1 MIVSN
6 DEIFETLRGYL
17 NELFEIPKEKIVLA
31 SDLNMDLGLDSIDAV
46 DLMLKLQDYTG
57 KKISPEE
64 FRSVRS
70 VGDVVARVHEHIAA
84 RG

>member
-1 MIVSN
+1 MASN
-6 DEIFETLRGYL
+6 DEIFETLKGYL
-17 NELFEIPKEKIVLA
+17 HELFEIPKEDIALA
-31 SDLNMDLGLDSIDAV
+31 SDLNRDLGLDSIDAV

-57 KKISPEE
+57 KKITPQE

-70 VGDVVARVHEHIAA
+70 VGDVVARIHEHIAA